1 MSDKCETCKNDIRT
15 MVFKGTGVCS
25 TNCEKAR
32 EKKRSEREFAIA
44 A

>member
-1 MSDKCETCKNDIRT
+1 MDKCKQCKGEIKVMCR
-15 MVFKGTGVCS
+15 VGTGICS
-25 TNCEKAR
+25 TNC

>member
-1 MSDKCETCKNDIRT
+1 MSNTCEICKNDIR
-15 MVFKGTGVCS
+15 VQCFKGTGVCS

-44 A
+44 S